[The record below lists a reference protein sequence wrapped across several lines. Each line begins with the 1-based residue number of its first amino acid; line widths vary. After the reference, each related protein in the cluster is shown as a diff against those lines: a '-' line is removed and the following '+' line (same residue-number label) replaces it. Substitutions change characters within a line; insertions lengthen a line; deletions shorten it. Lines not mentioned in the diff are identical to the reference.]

1 VARFV
6 TPQLA
11 DRLVAHGHAVAAQKG
26 VSVEELFRNEIEP
39 QLLMHPHGLKVKN
52 YFNSEKRQSL
62 SFTFQCPEVAQV
74 NATGGITGC
83 DRSKCGAVEPANESP
98 MCDWYNAKG
107 CCTKENTESAYN
119 GLVLSLSVAG
129 EEEGDSCFDH
139 EAMDLCGSL
148 CSPDQTAVSSADPTG
163 ATLVACKDFCN
174 AGIDACSD
182 ISIAGVETT
191 DAAIDAAKAQC
202 DSQPTSNCFNSAAS
216 LSASLATV
224 FVAAASIVAF
234 F

>member
-1 VARFV
+1 MGTAKLAGVPEEWQFMARFV

-74 NATGGITGC
+74 NATGC
-83 DRSKCGAVEPANESP
+83 DRS
-98 MCDWYNAKG
+98 KG

-119 GLVLSLSVAG
+119 GLVFRCRL
-129 EEEGDSCFDH
+129 
-139 EAMDLCGSL
+139 
-148 CSPDQTAVSSADPTG
+148 P
-163 ATLVACKDFCN
+163 
-174 AGIDACSD
+174 
-182 ISIAGVETT
+182 
-191 DAAIDAAKAQC
+191 AKR
-202 DSQPTSNCFNSAAS
+202 
-216 LSASLATV
+216 
-224 FVAAASIVAF
+224 
-234 F
+234 